1 MKTQYTLMTLAI
13 VLLGISA
20 CSDNQAAVQQQMA
33 PTAVAVKAITVERK
47 QVSAI
52 DEYPAS
58 VVPKNEVELRPQIS
72 GTITNIFI
80 QDGQTIKKGQKLYE
94 IDRSK
99 YLAAKQQAEAA
110 VAIAESN
117 LARITKDL
125 ERYVRLS
132 EKDAIAKQQVD
143 YAKADLLST
152 QSQLAS
158 AKAQLESAATDLSYT
173 IVTAPFDGTI
183 GISQVRLGAQ
193 VSPGQPL
200 LNTLS
205 SDNPILVNFS
215 ISEREIPR
223 FNRLMKGT
231 DTPDS
236 LFTISLHGGSIYPFV
251 GELVTID
258 RAVGRQ
264 TGTINLRV
272 KFDNPNRDLISG
284 MTVSMRVINQ
294 DYGQQVV
301 IPYKAVTEQ
310 MGEYFVYVIDDENT
324 VTQRTLELGSLLGG
338 NVAVRSGLKPGE
350 KIVFEGIQKLR
361 QGAKVAPEMLPSQL

>member
-1 MKTQYTLMTLAI
+1 MRTQATILTLA
-13 VLLGISA
+13 VMLFGISS
-20 CSDNQAAVQQQMA
+20 CSKSEATVQQAA
-33 PTAVAVKAITVERK
+33 PPAVAVKAITVEQK
-47 QVSAI
+47 QVTAI
-52 DEYPAS
+52 DEYPS
-58 VVPKNEVELRPQIS
+58 TVVPKNEVELRPQIS

-80 QDGQTIKKGQKLYE
+80 QDGQTVKKGQKLYE

-99 YLAAKQQAEAA
+99 YVAAKQQAEAA

-117 LARITKDL
+117 LARITKDV
-125 ERYVRLS
+125 ERYERLI

-143 YAKADLLST
+143 YAKADLLT
-152 QSQLAS
+152 AQSQLTA
-158 AKAQLESAATDLSYT
+158 AKAQLESAKTDLSYT
-173 IVTAPFDGTI
+173 LVTAPFDGTI

-223 FNRLMKGT
+223 FNRLMKGN
-231 DTPDS
+231 DNPDS
-236 LFTISLHGGSIYPFV
+236 LFTISFRDGSVYPFI
-251 GELVTID
+251 GELVTMD

-264 TGTINLRV
+264 SGTINLRV

-294 DYGQQVV
+294 DYGQQVI

-310 MGEYFVYVIDDENT
+310 MGEYFVYVIANDNT
-324 VTQRTLELGSLLGG
+324 VSQRKLELGSLLGA
-338 NVAVRSGLKPGE
+338 NIAVRSGLKPGE

>member
-1 MKTQYTLMTLAI
+1 MRTQATILTLA
-13 VLLGISA
+13 VMLFGISS
-20 CSDNQAAVQQQMA
+20 CSKKEATVQQQA
-33 PTAVAVKAITVERK
+33 PPAVAVKAITVENK
-47 QVSAI
+47 QVTAI
-52 DEYPAS
+52 DEYPS
-58 VVPKNEVELRPQIS
+58 TVVPKNEVELRPQIS

-99 YLAAKQQAEAA
+99 YVSAKLQAEAA

-117 LARITKDL
+117 LARITKDV
-125 ERYVRLS
+125 ERYERLI

-143 YAKADLLST
+143 YAKADLLT
-152 QSQLAS
+152 AQSQLTA
-158 AKAQLESAATDLSYT
+158 AKAQLESAKIDLSYT
-173 IVTAPFDGTI
+173 LVTAPFDGTI

-223 FNRLMKGT
+223 FNRLMKGN
-231 DTPDS
+231 DNPDS
-236 LFTISLHGGSIYPFV
+236 LFTIAFHDGSVYPFI

-264 TGTINLRV
+264 SGTISLRV

-294 DYGQQVV
+294 DYGQQVI

-310 MGEYFVYVIDDENT
+310 MGEYFVYIIDNENT
-324 VTQRTLELGSLLGG
+324 VSQRKLELGSLLGA
-338 NVAVRSGLKPGE
+338 NIAVRSGLKPGE